1 MSNHRLIPSPNP
13 LTDPSSIPQPKSSP
27 LPTARTYSAAMQ
39 YTNTMEYG
47 DERINESQEPAAV
60 AWLHSIDRQVDNMRK
75 ARELDPD
82 TLSDKVIKAAV
93 PAIAGLVAGQVFQ
106 LLWDRGPGRFSKKGE
121 HTRLAMSLVFAAC
134 SAAFGAV
141 ITQLFDRGTQSF
153 VARRQRKRNR

>member
-1 MSNHRLIPSPNP
+1 
-13 LTDPSSIPQPKSSP
+13 
-27 LPTARTYSAAMQ
+27 MQ

-121 HTRLAMSLVFAAC
+121 HTGLVMSLVFAAC

>member
-1 MSNHRLIPSPNP
+1 
-13 LTDPSSIPQPKSSP
+13 
-27 LPTARTYSAAMQ
+27 
-39 YTNTMEYG
+39 
-47 DERINESQEPAAV
+47 
-60 AWLHSIDRQVDNMRK
+60 MRK